1 MYFTINFFNHPVHG
15 NAILCTHNIVTF
27 VSYSTPV
34 SVAMENL
41 IRALY
46 KIWTVIPDTYQ
57 ELLAWIVII

>member
-1 MYFTINFFNHPVHG
+1 MVTPYS
-15 NAILCTHNIVTF
+15 CTHNIVTF